1 MNKPARAIR
10 RRSLLAGAAGGAG
23 LLSLPGKAPA
33 QSGKKKLDGITLNV
47 ACWSTSYSEFL
58 KSYIPEFEQATG
70 AKVVYETPSFPIYNQ
85 RMDIELSTRAAAHDV
100 INVTFIYSGRW
111 VGAGWTM
118 PLDDLLQDPQKT
130 PPDFD
135 PADFLA
141 ATTTAFKDRQ
151 GRLHAIPW
159 IADVHM
165 AGASRYDL
173 IQKAGFKQPDTFDE
187 MVPMLKALKA
197 QGGPTP
203 FVVENHYGWTFIPYL
218 QGFGGSIFHHAPDDL
233 HPVLDLPDAIHAAE
247 FFSDLLRSYG
257 PDGVLSYTYDQ
268 VLQGQKDG
276 TLNYSTSNETFLV
289 QMRESGGA
297 KFRPPASLSLMPGG
311 PAGRFPDVAAHGW
324 GIPTGARNRRR
335 RLGVH
340 HLGDIPNSSCCGC
353 SVITATVR

>member
-33 QSGKKKLDGITLNV
+33 QGGKKKLDGITLNV

-111 VGAGWTM
+111 VGAGWTT
-118 PLDDLLQDPQKT
+118 PLDDLLHDPQKT
-130 PPDFD
+130 PADFD
-135 PADFLA
+135 LADFLPG
-141 ATTTAFKDRQ
+141 TTAAFKDRQ

-173 IQKAGFKQPDTFDE
+173 IQQAGFKQPDTFDE
-187 MVPMLKALKA
+187 MAPMLKALKA
-197 QGGPTP
+197 QRGADAVRGREPL
-203 FVVENHYGWTFIPYL
+203 WL
-218 QGFGGSIFHHAPDDL
+218 DL
-233 HPVLDLPDAIHAAE
+233 HSVSAG
-247 FFSDLLRSYG
+247 LRRQR
-257 PDGVLSYTYDQ
+257 V
-268 VLQGQKDG
+268 
-276 TLNYSTSNETFLV
+276 
-289 QMRESGGA
+289 
-297 KFRPPASLSLMPGG
+297 PP
-311 PAGRFPDVAAHGW
+311 R
-324 GIPTGARNRRR
+324 AR
-335 RLGVH
+335 
-340 HLGDIPNSSCCGC
+340 
-353 SVITATVR
+353 